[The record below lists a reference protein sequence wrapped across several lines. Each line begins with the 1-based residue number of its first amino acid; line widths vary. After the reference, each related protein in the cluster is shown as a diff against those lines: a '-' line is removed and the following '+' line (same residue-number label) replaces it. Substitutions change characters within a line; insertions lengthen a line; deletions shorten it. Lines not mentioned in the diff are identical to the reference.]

1 MLSAPLDQV
10 MDRAAEI
17 RDTRLDSAEILT
29 FSPKVFLP
37 VTRLCRDACGYCTFA
52 QPPRPGQSAYMQ
64 PEEVLSTALA
74 GQAAGCSEALIT
86 LGDKPE
92 LKYAA
97 ATEQLHAMGFESTI
111 DYVAHLCNLILRH
124 TELLPHVNAG
134 VLTKRQVAQLRKVS
148 VSQGLM
154 LETSA
159 KAVLAEGGAHVDC
172 PDKDPQLRLDVIR
185 HAGEASTRTSVL
197 SITRMM
203 S

>member
-1 MLSAPLDQV
+1 
-10 MDRAAEI
+10 
-17 RDTRLDSAEILT
+17 
-29 FSPKVFLP
+29 
-37 VTRLCRDACGYCTFA
+37 
-52 QPPRPGQSAYMQ
+52 MQ

-92 LKYAA
+92 FKYAA
-97 ATEQLHAMGFESTI
+97 ATEQLHAMGFDSTI

-134 VLTKRQVAQLRKVS
+134 VLTKSQLAQLRRVS

-154 LETSA
+154 LETSSQ
-159 KAVLAEGGAHVDC
+159 AVLAEGGAHADC

-185 HAGEASTRTSVL
+185 HAGEVI
-197 SITRMM
+197 ITRSSILKGTWMT
-203 S
+203 SQYIPNHRLIVIQACPSGNLCDREPVSGFI